1 MSDMDQ
7 WGQEVL
13 KELHTLSDRVQD
25 AEERSEKNQNRRS
38 DDSDGSGMQS
48 KMLEILLT
56 KSLNGNDKKT
66 DVPTANGAIKGL
78 GLIVTIITVL
88 VGLVGIGEYMAR
100 ENEYIRKDLVR
111 AETRVGSIN
120 TELAEV
126 AKIQSGVLVKF
137 IEVETQFE
145 GLREIVNLQQK
156 FNEKDHEAKTKQLDN
171 IDNWILWWN
180 KSISQENADQS
191 AQIKM
196 LKERL
201 EDHVDKQS
209 ELMMKEYEAGRI
221 VNRAGV
227 TDIK

>member
-38 DDSDGSGMQS
+38 VDSDGSGMQS

-88 VGLVGIGEYMAR
+88 VGLVGIGEYMGR

-111 AETRVGSIN
+111 AETHVETIN
-120 TELAEV
+120 TELSEV
-126 AKIQSGVLVKF
+126 SKIQSGVLVKF
-137 IEVETQFE
+137 IEVETQFK

-156 FNEKDHEAKTKQLDN
+156 FNEKDHDMKTEQLRDVE
-171 IDNWILWWN
+171 DWITWWN
-180 KSISQENADQS
+180 KSVSQENADQS

-201 EDHVDKQS
+201 KEHIDGQS
-209 ELMMKEYEAGRI
+209 ELMMKKYEAGRV

-227 TDIK
+227 K